1 MLGVHRLVGRAYGPI
16 LAALYAVPAV
26 VWYPSLMLFFG
37 LGEASKIAFGFLL
50 GFFPITLAVLA
61 GIRQVNPQMIAVARA
76 FGARP
81 PVVFVKVMIPAM
93 LFTLVGGLRT
103 GLALTV
109 IGVIVG
115 EILGSRSGMG
125 ALINHAYGLFRTS
138 DYVALVLRHA
148 RAHRR
153 LRRPRRPGRA
163 PRPAVD
169 RVMTQRARVLSLQI
183 LSVLV
188 VLAAWEAVARL
199 GWVDPLFVPAPTAVA
214 AAFLRMGRGAL
225 AGLGDTLAKTAVAYV
240 LSVTLGVGLGIAIG
254 SVRALRDV
262 LSPFVVVLYGMPK
275 ILVLPWIVLLLGF
288 GTTPAIVYGTI
299 HGLFPVLVLV
309 MGGVRDVDR
318 TLVTVARSF
327 GASTWQLYWKVL
339 LPAIVP
345 TVLAG
350 MRLAIVFCLLGV
362 LIVEM
367 FAGVRG
373 MGHVLGSLANGFQA
387 PELFAA
393 TALVSVSS
401 IAIVLGLDAL
411 NERLSIWRG

>member
-1 MLGVHRLVGRAYGPI
+1 
-16 LAALYAVPAV
+16 
-26 VWYPSLMLFFG
+26 
-37 LGEASKIAFGFLL
+37 
-50 GFFPITLAVLA
+50 
-61 GIRQVNPQMIAVARA
+61 
-76 FGARP
+76 
-81 PVVFVKVMIPAM
+81 
-93 LFTLVGGLRT
+93 
-103 GLALTV
+103 
-109 IGVIVG
+109 
-115 EILGSRSGMG
+115 MG
-125 ALINHAYGLFRTS
+125 FRT
-138 DYVALVLRHA
+138 
-148 RAHRR
+148 
-153 LRRPRRPGRA
+153 
-163 PRPAVD
+163 
-169 RVMTQRARVLSLQI
+169 RVLLLQA

-188 VLAAWEAVARL
+188 LLAAWEAVARL

-214 AAFLRMGRGAL
+214 GAFLRIGRGAL
-225 AGLGDTLAKTAVAYV
+225 AGLADTLAKTAVAYV
-240 LSVTLGVGLGIAIG
+240 LSVALGVGLGVVIG
-254 SVRALRDV
+254 SVRPLREV

-288 GTTPAIVYGTI
+288 GTAPAIVYGTI
-299 HGLFPVLVLV
+299 HGLFPILVLV

-350 MRLAIVFCLLGV
+350 MRLGIVFCLLGV

-393 TALVSVSS
+393 TALVSASS

-411 NERLSIWRG
+411 NDRLSHWRG